1 MPTLARLAGLT
12 IFGKQTDEFLRK
24 VFWETIVQREKSG
37 EKRNDL
43 IDILIELK
51 RNHGEDDDI
60 KEFKFNGD
68 DLLAQAAIF
77 FAAGFET
84 SATTIAFAL
93 YKLALHP
100 EIQNKLRKEILQA
113 LVKFDGKI
121 TYEMIMSL
129 PYLDMVFFETLRMY
143 PPAEYLQRTT
153 TKTYNVPNSKL
164 VIEKGTPIFISVRGL
179 HYEPKYFPDPD
190 KFDPERFSEENKRDR
205 SRYVYLPFGLGPRA
219 CIGEKIDFNLRIDI
233 MFYYNK

>member
-121 TYEMIMSL
+121 TYEM
-129 PYLDMVFFETLRMY
+129 V
-143 PPAEYLQRTT
+143 
-153 TKTYNVPNSKL
+153 SK
-164 VIEKGTPIFISVRGL
+164 
-179 HYEPKYFPDPD
+179 YQ
-190 KFDPERFSEENKRDR
+190 
-205 SRYVYLPFGLGPRA
+205 
-219 CIGEKIDFNLRIDI
+219 
-233 MFYYNK
+233 